1 MKFVKKIIK
10 GINFNNI
17 DGIREYKA
25 YCQLFM
31 KKWKTF
37 GQCCVLKF
45 ADSPVFD
52 ASYSK
57 LKMAKDLFT
66 SCVVHTCTLA
76 SLAKM
81 PMKLVTNFDNR
92 YKKL

>member
-1 MKFVKKIIK
+1 MLWYCYCCEDFDCLLTSIVSLAKVGRGVKFGPMKFVKKIIK

-37 GQCCVLKF
+37 GKCCVLKF

-52 ASYSK
+52 AS
-57 LKMAKDLFT
+57 
-66 SCVVHTCTLA
+66 
-76 SLAKM
+76 
-81 PMKLVTNFDNR
+81 
-92 YKKL
+92 